1 MKNKIQTKA
10 RTAKM
15 SDAQTTR
22 LQYFVIIAD
31 QKKKN
36 KFLSLLDDYG
46 ARSIQTVYGHG
57 SMSPS
62 AIAAAFGFEAE
73 QGKVMI
79 TCLLKNDSARALI
92 DVLYRDYKFD
102 KPNTGIAFG
111 ISVEGLAF

>member
-1 MKNKIQTKA
+1 MHN
-10 RTAKM
+10 
-15 SDAQTTR
+15 AQGEG
-22 LQYFVIIAD
+22 LQYFVIIAE

-36 KFLSLLDDYG
+36 KFLSLLGDYG
-46 ARSIQTVYGHG
+46 ARGIEIVYGHG

-79 TCLLKNDSARALI
+79 ICLVKNDSARQLI
-92 DVLYRDYKFD
+92 DVLYRDYKFN

>member
-1 MKNKIQTKA
+1 
-10 RTAKM
+10 M
-15 SDAQTTR
+15 SNGQIKG
-22 LQYFVIIAD
+22 LQYFVIIAE

-36 KFLSLLDDYG
+36 QFLSLLSDHG
-46 ARSIQTVYGHG
+46 AHGIETVYGHG

-73 QGKVMI
+73 QGKVI
-79 TCLLKNDSARALI
+79 ISCLVKNENAKELI
-92 DVLYRDYKFD
+92 DILYQEYKFD